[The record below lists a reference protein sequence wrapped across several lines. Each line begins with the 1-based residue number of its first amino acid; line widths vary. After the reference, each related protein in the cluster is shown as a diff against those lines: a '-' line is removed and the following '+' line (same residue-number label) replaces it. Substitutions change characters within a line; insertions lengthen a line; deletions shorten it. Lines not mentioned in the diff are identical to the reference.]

1 MTRELGSMIGR
12 WFFVVFLALSVS
24 SCQTNGETGSGGQAS
39 LQQDG
44 AQVAGPSEPLTRRSS
59 QTATLPQDEGR
70 YFIEFR
76 SRYAL
81 SYGHSFVVFGRLNQ
95 AGEMINPEVAG
106 LHPASDSAVP
116 YMLGHLVPVP
126 AETGWSDGD
135 LEDEYM
141 SANWRVMLTKP
152 EYDKVVAEI
161 RKLQR
166 SSPTWH
172 AALYNCNAFVG
183 DIAKRM
189 GYEVPFIWLKPRD
202 FITKLRQMNGG
213 PNAIGVT
220 RQAA

>member
-1 MTRELGSMIGR
+1 M
-12 WFFVVFLALSVS
+12 
-24 SCQTNGETGSGGQAS
+24 Q
-39 LQQDG
+39 
-44 AQVAGPSEPLTRRSS
+44 SEPPAHGDDLA
-59 QTATLPQDEGR
+59 TASPQGEGQ

-81 SYGHSFVVFGRLNQ
+81 SYGHSFVIFGRLDQ
-95 AGEMINPEVAG
+95 AGNMINPEVAG

-141 SANWRVMLTKP
+141 SANWRVMLSKP
-152 EYDKVVAEI
+152 EYDKVVAYI
-161 RKLQR
+161 RDLQR
-166 SSPTWH
+166 DSPMWH

-183 DIAKRM
+183 EIASFM
-189 GYEVPFIWLKPRD
+189 GYRTPFIWLKPQE

-213 PNAIGVT
+213 ANAIGTT